1 MPATK
6 VKQTDTMLIEGVYGP
21 NDYGFF
27 DIKAKGSTGEI
38 KLGTKLPKLSDA
50 ARGAIGQYV
59 TVTFSEKQ
67 KGEYTNYYLEGIG
80 PSGDD
85 IDAPAPVAA
94 PARPVPGSKDQS
106 IARQCG
112 LKCAV
117 WALGPM
123 GDNVHTNDYVNEALA
138 LSERFAWYFLNGPIV
153 QPKSTLGTG
162 DIASDLADA
171 AVSTV
176 DDDIPFD

>member
-1 MPATK
+1 MP
-6 VKQTDTMLIEGVYGP
+6 KQKQSDTMLIEGVYGP

-27 DIKAKGSTGEI
+27 DIKAKGSTGPI

-59 TVTFSEKQ
+59 TVEFTSSQ

-94 PARPVPGSKDQS
+94 PAVSVPGSKDLS

-117 WALGPM
+117 WALGPIPPEEAV
-123 GDNVHTNDYVNEALA
+123 NAYVPVALA
-138 LSERFAWYFLNGPIV
+138 LAEQFAWYFLHGPIATEANSGV
-153 QPKSTLGTG
+153 
-162 DIASDLADA
+162 IE
-171 AVSTV
+171 
-176 DDDIPFD
+176 DDGIPF